1 MNSLNALAPRDR
13 AHKVAP
19 RYLVYAARLVPPG
32 ILAQFFLAGL
42 SMFQDAGVWEVHG
55 TVGFLLLIP
64 VAVVS
69 VAPLLVASVRSLR
82 WWGGILGALYVT
94 QVAWMVAGQN
104 TGSGMLQAM
113 HVFNAGLLLLAALV
127 IVAKLEKSHT
137 G

>member
-1 MNSLNALAPRDR
+1 MSSQDALAPRDR

-19 RYLVYAARLVPPG
+19 RYLIYAARFVPLG
-32 ILAQFFLAGL
+32 ILVQFFLVGL
-42 SMFQDAGVWEVHG
+42 SMFQDAGVWEMHG

-69 VAPLLVASVRSLR
+69 AAPLLVASVRPLR
-82 WWGGILGALYVT
+82 WWGGILGALYAM
-94 QVAWMVAGQN
+94 QVAWIVAGQN